1 MTSGPRLT
9 ALLLTI
15 FGFIVVFSACDD
27 DDNPP
32 MPKGDLE
39 DIPFQTTAYN
49 LVIPEGFPEM
59 IIPADNKLTKEGV
72 KLGRHLFFDPIL
84 SLDSTISCSSCHL
97 PSGNFTDNL
106 ALSPGVNATMGRRS
120 AMSLL
125 NVGFFENG
133 LFWDGRSSTLEIQA
147 EKPVEDPVEMHE
159 QWPQVIKKLKAHTDY
174 PKLFREAFGISDRTE
189 ITKELA
195 AKAMAQFQRT
205 LVSSGNSKYDRWQRG
220 EEYLTEDEFLG
231 YDMFFDLSPDLPDAE
246 CGHCHNAPIFSTNDY
261 FNNGINAA
269 ATLDDF
275 PDLGRGEVTGK
286 KIDNGRFRAP
296 SLRNIKLSA
305 PYMHDG
311 RFQTLDEVLN
321 HYNSGGKS
329 SPNRDPLL
337 RPLGLTD
344 EQKSQVIAFILTLT
358 DTAFVQNPE
367 YHSPF

>member
-1 MTSGPRLT
+1 
-9 ALLLTI
+9 
-15 FGFIVVFSACDD
+15 
-27 DDNPP
+27 
-32 MPKGDLE
+32 
-39 DIPFQTTAYN
+39 
-49 LVIPEGFPEM
+49 
-59 IIPADNKLTKEGV
+59 
-72 KLGRHLFFDPIL
+72 
-84 SLDSTISCSSCHL
+84 
-97 PSGNFTDNL
+97 
-106 ALSPGVNATMGRRS
+106 
-120 AMSLL
+120 MSLL

-220 EEYLTEDEFLG
+220 EIYLEEDEFLG